1 MIRPLLP
8 AIGTPPCEVV
18 KFLVPILNSLTLIN
32 EFTIKDSFS
41 FAKKIVEQ
49 ISSLFMSRLDVD
61 SLFPYVSL
69 EETITI
75 CIELIRNIINTV
87 EGLSNSEFKKL
98 LLLATKKSY
107 FIFNESLSK
116 QIDGAAMVSPLKP
129 TFATAFLY
137 FHKNVWL
144 EQCPDNLNQFIIEN
158 M

>member
-1 MIRPLLP
+1 
-8 AIGTPPCEVV
+8 
-18 KFLVPILNSLTLIN
+18 
-32 EFTIKDSFS
+32 
-41 FAKKIVEQ
+41 
-49 ISSLFMSRLDVD
+49 MSRLDVD

-75 CIELIRNIINTV
+75 CIESICNIINTV

-137 FHKNVWL
+137 FHKHVWL